1 MNEHNPNKNIE
12 QPGEPL
18 YPSPLLPELA
28 EFLQDY
34 EYACVTQATDQGT
47 VFVLKAPA
55 IDIASSRGQV
65 PIHITHGLYMHEAAP
80 VIRIV
85 LTLVD
90 DPTSPLAF
98 ETFVNVA
105 DGQQRTDYAALMT
118 QDTLLLLF
126 YDESLTHRLSKRVQN
141 RSRDELPV
149 MLSKADA
156 EIAIIGQD
164 MVDFEVAKSA
174 IMKRISL

>member
-1 MNEHNPNKNIE
+1 MNEHDPNKKIE

-18 YPSPLLPELA
+18 HPSPLLPELA

-55 IDIASSRGQV
+55 RDIASTRGPV
-65 PIHITHGLYMHEAAP
+65 PVHITHELYMHEAAP

-85 LTLVD
+85 LMLVD

-105 DGQQRTDYAALMT
+105 DEQQRADYAALIT

-141 RSRDELPV
+141 SSRTELPI
-149 MLSKADA
+149 MLNKADA

-174 IMKRISL
+174 VMERINL